1 MLDPTN
7 WSEYF
12 TLWANT
18 MIENTPPTKQ
28 IQRFYDRMGSR
39 YDWFE
44 MYEGRAKARALTL
57 LDLTP
62 GQVVLNV
69 GVGTGKEHAL
79 IQTTVQPSGLAIGL
93 DVSDVMISLAKDRS
107 QAVICQA
114 DGRDLPFVGQR
125 FDRLYAAY
133 ILDLLPLADLPA
145 LLAGFHRVINPG
157 GLMVVLALTE
167 GANVPSPA
175 LVAVWKAAYA
185 ISPVACG
192 GCRPLQLSNLIRAAG
207 FEQVRREVVVQM
219 AVPSD
224 IVVANKP
231 FRE

>member
-1 MLDPTN
+1 
-7 WSEYF
+7 
-12 TLWANT
+12 

-28 IQRFYDRMGSR
+28 IQRYYDQMGAR

-57 LDLTP
+57 LELTS

-69 GVGTGKEHAL
+69 GVGTGKEHAHIHTD
-79 IQTTVQPSGLAIGL
+79 IQPGGLAIGL
-93 DVSDVMISLAKDRS
+93 DVSEVMVSLAQGRS
-107 QAVICQA
+107 QAAMCQA
-114 DGRDLPFVGQR
+114 DARNLPFADQR

-133 ILDLLPLADLPA
+133 VLDLLPLADLSV
-145 LLAGFHRVINPG
+145 LLSGFHRVIKPG

-167 GANVPSPA
+167 GVNVPSRA

-185 ISPVACG
+185 VSPVACG
-192 GCRPLQLSNLIRAAG
+192 GCRPLQLSNLVQAAG

-219 AVPSD
+219 AVPSE
-224 IVVANKP
+224 IIVANKP
-231 FRE
+231 ISE